1 MFFPARPQVG
11 LLSFLKEGNTFS
23 LLGCLQALL
32 LPVSFHPLGVGK
44 WLGVTNRSVSK
55 GGH

>member
-55 GGH
+55 GGR